1 MINNNSL
8 IRETVTFSI
17 IVSLFSIFITNQ
29 SILNIDAI
37 SEKTSF
43 YTNNSPSISPSS
55 ITTMLSASN
64 TETFTESK
72 QEKEKSNTIERQQQP
87 QQQRHQPL
95 LHEIK
100 MTGVLLPDG
109 HQAYKMLEYKIID
122 EQNNTEDITSRYS
135 KLPTIP
141 GPTIVMT
148 EGDQARLTLFNEIG
162 LGQVSLHTHG
172 AHYEI
177 TSDGTLKMTN
187 QVRDQGATPQEP
199 YTYVWTAADGTRGS
213 WPWHDHTFGKN
224 PSGIN
229 MNGVET
235 NGLFSTVIINPA
247 NGKVNALVNGTS
259 KEVDVQDITKEYILF
274 VTDDAFWGV
283 EIDNTN
289 NKKHTP
295 LWVNPTL
302 VASKNDLVRF
312 HIQSVGTD
320 FHHFV
325 LDNYEWL
332 KPGTN
337 ITTSLENIGPL
348 ENHVFTISADNNTS
362 YYDNVPVHLLSGMK
376 GKFEVVEDES
386 IASLSSIPGKSPE
399 IQDIGNIND
408 NELEEKISFIGQQQ
422 HGGM

>member
-1 MINNNSL
+1 MYKEITIIMYIKADQIELKQLSIAIVIGLVLTFQSLYILPVIAQTTNTTTTTTSANKLNS
-8 IRETVTFSI
+8 E
-17 IVSLFSIFITNQ
+17 
-29 SILNIDAI
+29 
-37 SEKTSF
+37 
-43 YTNNSPSISPSS
+43 NNSPKI
-55 ITTMLSASN
+55 
-64 TETFTESK
+64 
-72 QEKEKSNTIERQQQP
+72 
-87 QQQRHQPL
+87 
-95 LHEIK
+95 HEIK
-100 MTGVLLPDG
+100 MAGVLLPDG

-122 EQNNTEDITSRYS
+122 KQNNNTQDITSRYS

-148 EGDQARLTLFNEIG
+148 EGDQARLTLVNEIG
-162 LGQVSLHTHG
+162 YGQVSLHTHG

-187 QVRDQGATPQEP
+187 LVRDQGATPQEP

-224 PSGIN
+224 PAGIN

-247 NGKVNALVNGTS
+247 DGKVTALVNGTA
-259 KEVDVQDITKEYILF
+259 KEVDVQDIKKEFILF

-348 ENHVFTISADNNTS
+348 ENHVFTISADKSTS
-362 YYDNVPVHLLSGMK
+362 LL
-376 GKFEVVEDES
+376 
-386 IASLSSIPGKSPE
+386 
-399 IQDIGNIND
+399 
-408 NELEEKISFIGQQQ
+408 
-422 HGGM
+422 

>member
-1 MINNNSL
+1 MYIKADQIHLKQLSIAIVIGLVLTFQSL
-8 IRETVTFSI
+8 
-17 IVSLFSIFITNQ
+17 
-29 SILNIDAI
+29 SILPVIAQSATTTSTNKVN
-37 SEKTSF
+37 SE
-43 YTNNSPSISPSS
+43 NNSPKI
-55 ITTMLSASN
+55 
-64 TETFTESK
+64 
-72 QEKEKSNTIERQQQP
+72 
-87 QQQRHQPL
+87 
-95 LHEIK
+95 HEIK
-100 MTGVLLPDG
+100 MAGVELPDG
-109 HQAYKMLEYKIID
+109 HQAYKMLEHKIID
-122 EQNNTEDITSRYS
+122 IQNNNTQDITSRYS
-135 KLPTIP
+135 KIPTIP
-141 GPTIVMT
+141 GPTLVMT
-148 EGDQARLTLFNEIG
+148 EGDEARLTLFNEIG
-162 LGQVSLHTHG
+162 RGQVSLHTHG

-187 QVRDQGATPQEP
+187 LVTDQGATPQEP

-224 PSGIN
+224 PFGIN

-247 NGKVNALVNGTS
+247 NGKVTALVNGTA
-259 KEVDVQDITKEYILF
+259 KEVNVDDIKKEFILF
-274 VTDDAFWGV
+274 VTDDAFWGM

-289 NKKHTP
+289 NNKHTP

-348 ENHVFTISADNNTS
+348 ENHVFTISADKSTS

-376 GKFEVVEDES
+376 GKFEVVEDD
-386 IASLSSIPGKSPE
+386 ITAKVASIPGPSPE
-399 IQDIGNIND
+399 IQDIDDINE
-408 NELEEKISFIGQQQ
+408 NQVKEVSSVVEKQQQ
-422 HGGM
+422 HHGGM

>member
-1 MINNNSL
+1 MYINADQQDIKRLSIAIVVGFVLIHQSL
-8 IRETVTFSI
+8 
-17 IVSLFSIFITNQ
+17 
-29 SILNIDAI
+29 SILPVIAQ
-37 SEKTSF
+37 TSQ
-43 YTNNSPSISPSS
+43 NNVDYENISPK
-55 ITTMLSASN
+55 I
-64 TETFTESK
+64 
-72 QEKEKSNTIERQQQP
+72 
-87 QQQRHQPL
+87 
-95 LHEIK
+95 HEIK
-100 MTGVLLPDG
+100 MAGVLLPDG

-122 EQNNTEDITSRYS
+122 TQNNTQDITSRYS
-135 KLPTIP
+135 SLPTIP
-141 GPTIVMT
+141 GPTLVMT
-148 EGDQARLTLFNEIG
+148 EGDQARLTLVNEIG
-162 LGQVSLHTHG
+162 RGQVSLHTHG

-187 QVRDQGATPQEP
+187 EVRDQGATPQES

-247 NGKVNALVNGTS
+247 DSKVNALVNGTA
-259 KEVDVQDITKEYILF
+259 KEVDVQDIKKEFILF

-295 LWVNPTL
+295 LWLNPTL
-302 VASKNDLVRF
+302 VAAKNDVVRF

-348 ENHVFTISADNNTS
+348 ENHVFTISADKSTS
-362 YYDNVPVHLLSGMK
+362 YYDKVPVHLLSGMK
-376 GKFEVVEDES
+376 GKFEVVENGSTAASS
-386 IASLSSIPGKSPE
+386 ISSIPGPSPE
-399 IQDIGNIND
+399 IQDIDDIND
-408 NELEEKISFIGQQQ
+408 NGVEEISVVGEQQQ

>member
-1 MINNNSL
+1 MYIKADQMELKQLLSIAIVIGL
-8 IRETVTFSI
+8 VLTFQ
-17 IVSLFSIFITNQ
+17 SLFILPVIAQTMNTTTTNK
-29 SILNIDAI
+29 LN
-37 SEKTSF
+37 SE
-43 YTNNSPSISPSS
+43 NNSPKI
-55 ITTMLSASN
+55 
-64 TETFTESK
+64 
-72 QEKEKSNTIERQQQP
+72 
-87 QQQRHQPL
+87 
-95 LHEIK
+95 HEIK
-100 MTGVLLPDG
+100 MAGVLLPDR
-109 HQAYKMLEYKIID
+109 HQAYKMLEYKIINK
-122 EQNNTEDITSRYS
+122 QNNNTEDITSRYS
-135 KLPTIP
+135 NLPTIP
-141 GPTIVMT
+141 GPTLVMT
-148 EGDQARLTLFNEIG
+148 EGDQARLTLVNEIG
-162 LGQVSLHTHG
+162 RGQVSLHTHG

-187 QVRDQGATPQEP
+187 KVRDQGATPQDP

-247 NGKVNALVNGTS
+247 DGKVIALVNGTA
-259 KEVDVQDITKEYILF
+259 KEVDVQDIKKEFILF

-348 ENHVFTISADNNTS
+348 ENHVFTVSADKSSS
-362 YYDNVPVHLLSGMK
+362 YYDKVPAHLLSGMK

-386 IASLSSIPGKSPE
+386 TASIASIPGPSPE
-399 IQDIGNIND
+399 IQDISDTKD
-408 NELEEKISFIGQQQ
+408 NEVEEISSVVGEQKQQKQ

>member
-1 MINNNSL
+1 MYINVDQKAIKRLSIAIVIGFVLIHQSL
-8 IRETVTFSI
+8 
-17 IVSLFSIFITNQ
+17 
-29 SILNIDAI
+29 SILPVTAQTTAKSLN
-37 SEKTSF
+37 SEN
-43 YTNNSPSISPSS
+43 YSPKI
-55 ITTMLSASN
+55 
-64 TETFTESK
+64 
-72 QEKEKSNTIERQQQP
+72 
-87 QQQRHQPL
+87 
-95 LHEIK
+95 HEIK
-100 MTGVLLPDG
+100 MAGVLLPDG

-122 EQNNTEDITSRYS
+122 KQNNTQDITSRYS

-148 EGDQARLTLFNEIG
+148 EGDQARLTIVNEMG
-162 LGQVSLHTHG
+162 HGQVSLHTHG

-187 QVRDQGATPQEP
+187 LVKDQGATPQEP

-247 NGKVNALVNGTS
+247 DGKVTALVNGTA
-259 KEVDVQDITKEYILF
+259 KEVNVQDIKKEFILF

-289 NKKHTP
+289 NKTHTP

-348 ENHVFTISADNNTS
+348 ENHVFTISADNSTS
-362 YYDNVPVHLLSGMK
+362 YYDKVSVHLLSGMK
-376 GKFEVVEDES
+376 GKFEVVEDRSTAS
-386 IASLSSIPGKSPE
+386 ISSIPGASPE
-399 IQDIGNIND
+399 LQDIGGYIND
-408 NELEEKISFIGQQQ
+408 NEEKEVSFVGEQQQQQQQ

>member
-1 MINNNSL
+1 MYIKADQIELKQLSIAIVIGLVLTFQSL
-8 IRETVTFSI
+8 
-17 IVSLFSIFITNQ
+17 
-29 SILNIDAI
+29 SILPVIAQSTTTSAKSLN
-37 SEKTSF
+37 SE
-43 YTNNSPSISPSS
+43 NSSPK
-55 ITTMLSASN
+55 I
-64 TETFTESK
+64 
-72 QEKEKSNTIERQQQP
+72 
-87 QQQRHQPL
+87 
-95 LHEIK
+95 HEIK
-100 MTGVLLPDG
+100 MAGVLLPDG

-122 EQNNTEDITSRYS
+122 IQNNNTEDITSRYS

-141 GPTIVMT
+141 GPTLVMT
-148 EGDQARLTLFNEIG
+148 EGDQARLTIVNEMG
-162 LGQVSLHTHG
+162 HGQVSLHTHG

-187 QVRDQGATPQEP
+187 KVRDQGATPKDP
-199 YTYVWTAADGTRGS
+199 YTYVWTAAEGTRGS

-224 PSGIN
+224 PAGIN

-247 NGKVNALVNGTS
+247 DGKVNALVNGTA
-259 KEVDVQDITKEYILF
+259 KEVDVQDIKKEFILF

-289 NKKHTP
+289 NSKHTP
-295 LWVNPTL
+295 LWLNPTL

-332 KPGTN
+332 KPGTT
-337 ITTSLENIGPL
+337 ITTSLEKIGPL
-348 ENHVFTISADNNTS
+348 ENHVFTISADKSTS
-362 YYDNVPVHLLSGMK
+362 YYDDVPVHLLSGMK
-376 GKFEVVEDES
+376 GKFEVVEDGGPTS
-386 IASLSSIPGKSPE
+386 RISSIPGPSPE
-399 IQDIGNIND
+399 IQDSGDTNN
-408 NELEEKISFIGQQQ
+408 NELKEISSVVEEQQQQLQQ